1 MSFSSYIAKRY
12 FFSRSTRNAVN
23 VISGISIFGIL
34 VGTLA
39 LIVVMSAFN
48 GLEGLVKGFYNTFD
62 PDLKISLN
70 EGKYF
75 TERDV
80 PLNKIWSLEGV
91 EDYSL
96 ILEERVLLG
105 FREKEYIASIKGV
118 SSSYSKVTRI
128 DEAITHGEDLLNS
141 NGVPR
146 AVLGAGV
153 TYYLGYGRVA
163 FQDPVQVFV
172 PRKNASASNFNTAFS
187 SELIYPSG
195 VFSVQP
201 DFDEKYMIA
210 PISFARR
217 LLDSPIGLSS
227 IEVKG
232 KEDADLQEVKAQ
244 LKALLGSSFKVED
257 RDEQQSIFLKV
268 MKTESLFTFLVFALI
283 LAIASF
289 TIMGSLS
296 MMMLDKKDHLRTLW
310 ALGTE
315 VKVLQGI
322 FFKEGLLISFVG
334 AGFGLV
340 AGVLLVLAQ
349 QHFALLEIGESYVV
363 NSYPVELKWSDVG
376 LVIITVA
383 TICGMA
389 SWLTSRRLT
398 DKFLREVAV

>member
-1 MSFSSYIAKRY
+1 MRFSSYIAKRY

-39 LIVVMSAFN
+39 LVVVMSAFN
-48 GLEGLVKGFYNTFD
+48 GLESLVKGFYNTFD

-75 TERDV
+75 SEADIPIHEITS
-80 PLNKIWSLEGV
+80 IEGV
-91 EDYSL
+91 DDVSL

-105 FREKEYIASIKGV
+105 YRDKEYIASIKGV

-128 DEAITHGEDLLNS
+128 EEAITHGEDLINTK
-141 NGVPR
+141 GAPR
-146 AVLGAGV
+146 AILGAGV

-172 PRKNASASNFNTAFS
+172 PRKNASASNFNNAFS

-201 DFDEKYMIA
+201 EFDEKYMIA
-210 PISFARR
+210 PIAFVRH
-217 LLDSPIGLSS
+217 LLDSPSGLSS
-227 IEVKG
+227 IEVKVKDG
-232 KEDADLQEVKAQ
+232 VDVHEVKSQ
-244 LKALLGSSFKVED
+244 LKSLLGDSFKVED
-257 RDEQQSIFLKV
+257 RDEQQAIFLKV

-315 VKVLQGI
+315 VRVLQGI

-340 AGVLLVLAQ
+340 TGVLLVLAQ
-349 QHFALLEIGESYVV
+349 QHFGLLEIGESYVV
-363 NSYPVELKWSDVG
+363 NSYPVELKWADVG
-376 LVIITVA
+376 LVLITVA
-383 TICGMA
+383 AICGAA

-398 DKFLREVAV
+398 DKFLKEVAV